1 VERTLVILKPDAVQR
16 GLIGQITARLE
27 QRGLKLV
34 GMKLIHIDEALAAR
48 HYAVHKGKPFYDG
61 LIQYITSSPVVVQ
74 VWQGKRVIEIV
85 RRTCGATN
93 PIDADLAPSAPI
105 SAWRSAAISFMP
117 PTARRLRLMR
127 FRCTSRKTN
136 WSTGRAPTIAGSTN
150 SRCSRPNRNPM
161 GQAGPSGFIVL
172 IG

>member
-34 GMKLIHIDEALAAR
+34 GMRLLQIDDELAAR

-61 LIQYITSSPVVVQ
+61 LIKYITSSPVVVQ
-74 VWQGKRVIEIV
+74 VWEGKRVIEIV

-93 PIDADLAPSAPI
+93 PVDADPGTIRADFGVEIGRNLIHASDGAETAAYEIPLYFTKEELV
-105 SAWRSAAISFMP
+105 AW
-117 PTARRLRLMR
+117 
-127 FRCTSRKTN
+127 SRADDPWIN
-136 WSTGRAPTIAGSTN
+136 E
-150 SRCSRPNRNPM
+150 
-161 GQAGPSGFIVL
+161 
-172 IG
+172 